1 MWCRKTR
8 SSPTFFLIKYPSS
21 SFLQSERCIFSL
33 CSLVIDFACLAPPLR
48 TALQVWIIS
57 RFVCE
62 RWKTSGQVKKNHDR
76 QNLLMNSFHSPS
88 LQSSG
93 QQGTLNKQKNKK
105 EEENQ
110 SEAHISMSNNYSPLF
125 FKTPRLDVINYPLR
139 FINWESQTSPI
150 QTQFKFF
157 ECCPPRLIIAR
168 FWLILKA
175 CWLVSVSAD
184 EGGYAVCKW
193 HLSE

>member
-1 MWCRKTR
+1 MQE
-8 SSPTFFLIKYPSS
+8 PTFFLIKYPSS

-62 RWKTSGQVKKNHDR
+62 RWKTSGQVKKNHEFMTDTIFLWIHCKASDNR
-76 QNLLMNSFHSPS
+76 LL
-88 LQSSG
+88 QWAATRYIV
-93 QQGTLNKQKNKK
+93 QTEK
-105 EEENQ
+105 
-110 SEAHISMSNNYSPLF
+110 HISMSNNYSPLF